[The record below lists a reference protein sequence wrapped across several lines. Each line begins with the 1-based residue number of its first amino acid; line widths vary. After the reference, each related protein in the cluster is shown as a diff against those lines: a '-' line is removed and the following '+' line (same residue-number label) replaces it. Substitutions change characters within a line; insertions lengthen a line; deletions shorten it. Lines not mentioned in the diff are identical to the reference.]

1 MLFNSFAFLLFLPI
15 VFGLYWFVCN
25 RNLKIQN
32 GLILIAS
39 YVFYGWW
46 DYRFLGLILLSTVVD
61 FLAGLALDQPNY
73 TKRKKFILFISLL
86 FNLGMLGFFKYYNF
100 FITSWVDLF
109 ESIGYTFSSLSTL
122 NIILPVGISFYTFQT
137 LSYSI
142 DVYKGNIKPTRD
154 FIAFAAF
161 VSFFPQLV
169 AGPIERA
176 SNLLPQILGKRIFSY
191 KQGIGALRL
200 ILWGLFKKVL
210 VADTLAPDV
219 DYIFAHYDALNS
231 GTLLLG
237 AVYFA
242 IQIYCD
248 FSGYSD
254 IAIGVSKLSG
264 FELMSNFK
272 FPYFSKNISEFWH
285 RWHISLSTWFRDY
298 VYIPLGGSR
307 EGRGKAIRNIFIIF
321 LVSGFWHGAN
331 WTFLVWGGIHAA
343 LYLPLF
349 LVRRNR
355 THLET
360 IENPNTIRLSG
371 KALLQ
376 MFRTFGLVTLAWVF
390 FRSPN
395 LASAWDY
402 LWHMFTQWKGPVG
415 LTSGLLYVIPLVLL
429 EWPMRHNERSIILS
443 NKRWIRYGLYI
454 IMIFMIYDR
463 LFSSDQQ
470 FIYFQF

>member
-1 MLFNSFAFLLFLPI
+1 MLFNSFEFLVFLPI
-15 VFGLYWFVCN
+15 AFGLYWFVCN
-25 RNLKIQN
+25 RNLKLQN
-32 GLILIAS
+32 ALVLLAS

-61 FLAGLALDQPNY
+61 FLAGLAMVQVQ
-73 TKRKKFILFISLL
+73 KGHVRKLILALSLF
-86 FNLGMLGFFKYYNF
+86 FNLGLLGVFKYYNF
-100 FITSWVDLF
+100 FVTSWVNLF
-109 ESIGYTFSSLSTL
+109 DSFGYHITSLTTI

-137 LSYSI
+137 LSYTL
-142 DVYKGNIKPTRD
+142 DAYKGKINPTRD

-176 SNLLPQILGKRIFSY
+176 SNLLPQLLGKRNFSY
-191 KQGIGALRL
+191 KQGVDGLRL

-210 VADTLAPDV
+210 IADTLAPDV
-219 DYIFAHYDALNS
+219 DYIFAHFDTLNS

-237 AVYFA
+237 AVYFS

-254 IAIGVSKLSG
+254 IAIGVSKLFG
-264 FELMSNFK
+264 LELMSNFK
-272 FPYFSKNISEFWH
+272 FPYFSRNISEFWH

-307 EGRGKAIRNIFIIF
+307 MGRGKAIRNIFIIF

-331 WTFLVWGGIHAA
+331 WTFLVWGGIHAV

-349 LVRRNR
+349 LVKRNR
-355 THLET
+355 THLDADVAQERKS
-360 IENPNTIRLSG
+360 PSG
-371 KALLQ
+371 KELLQ
-376 MFRTFGLVTLAWVF
+376 MFRTFSLVTLAWVF
-390 FRSPN
+390 FRSPDV
-395 LASAWDY
+395 LSAIEY
-402 LWHMFTQWKGPVG
+402 LWRLGTQWKGEVG
-415 LTSGLLYVIPLVLL
+415 STTGLLYLLPLFVL
-429 EWPMRHNERSIILS
+429 EWPMRKDERVILLS
-443 NKRWIRYGLYI
+443 RKRWLRYTLYI
-454 IMIFMIYDR
+454 LMAFMIYDR
-463 LFSSDQQ
+463 LFSSDLQ